1 MANKILLI
9 GPSGGGKSTLIC
21 DAIRWGKMEVLDADN
36 KFDIALSKAPKEL
49 QEKFKATQSVI
60 HRITNVE
67 QVVKVVMGIKPE
79 TKTLVIDTYSAL
91 TGIIMTFLVSDG
103 KTDLEAIINNT
114 AKDNQG
120 EYQRLKNILNA
131 IFSSIKTLP
140 QNVIIS
146 AHVAE
151 QLRPLQQTQTHD
163 VFKGDKSLANAP
175 KIIKQNQAG
184 TMIFDSYI
192 PDGEGRHKESLRAFA
207 ADLYYIT
214 MHKLTNSPTAYARP
228 DYVYG
233 TKNSLPVENN
243 ALTPEGF
250 LREYSLAHLDHLAYK

>member
-21 DAIRWGKMEVLDADN
+21 DAIRWGKMEVIDADN
-36 KFDIALSKAPKEL
+36 KFDIALSKTTPEL
-49 QEKFKATQSVI
+49 RDAFTSTKSVI
-60 HRITNVE
+60 HRISSVE
-67 QVVKVVMGIKPE
+67 QVVKAIMGLKPD
-79 TKTLVIDTYSAL
+79 TKTLVIDTYTAL
-91 TGIIMTFLVSDG
+91 TGIIMTFLVSEG

-131 IFSSIKTLP
+131 IFSTIKTLP
-140 QNVIIS
+140 QNIIIS

-151 QLRPLQQTQTHD
+151 QLRPFQQAQSHD
-163 VFKGDKSLANAP
+163 IFKSDKEVAAQP
-175 KIIKQNQAG
+175 KLIKQSQAG

-207 ADLYYIT
+207 ADLYYIA
-214 MHKLTNSPTAYARP
+214 MHKTKNIPQAYARP
-228 DYVYG
+228 DYIYG
-233 TKNSLPVENN
+233 TKNSLPLEND

-250 LREYSLAHLDHLAYK
+250 LKTYSLAHLDHLAYK